1 MAVCAPTEKSGNYT
15 LRMRQGLPPNLRA
28 SAVPR
33 WSHRDP
39 VEGGNPFA
47 PTDPRHG
54 TWDTA
59 TRAARAAL
67 RHGNARVAATAEVT
81 LDPDIYKA
89 QLLDL
94 AAARF
99 DVWARRGRAV
109 VSTDVALQDYDRWL
123 ADYVANWLRYVGE
136 TCPLVG
142 GEDELRT
149 RLNRRAAHWVAETR
163 NALAL

>member
-1 MAVCAPTEKSGNYT
+1 MVPI
-15 LRMRQGLPPNLRA
+15 LRL

-54 TWDTA
+54 TWDAA
-59 TRAARAAL
+59 TGVARAAL
-67 RHGNARVAATAEVT
+67 RRDDAHMAETAQVT
-81 LDPDIYKA
+81 LDPEIYRA

-99 DVWARRGRAV
+99 DVWARRGRSV
-109 VSTDVALQDYDRWL
+109 VLTDAALRDYDRWL

-136 TCPLVG
+136 TCPQVESRG
-142 GEDELRT
+142 KLRT
-149 RLNRRAAHWVAETR
+149 RLTRRAAHWMTETR
-163 NALAL
+163 SSWAL